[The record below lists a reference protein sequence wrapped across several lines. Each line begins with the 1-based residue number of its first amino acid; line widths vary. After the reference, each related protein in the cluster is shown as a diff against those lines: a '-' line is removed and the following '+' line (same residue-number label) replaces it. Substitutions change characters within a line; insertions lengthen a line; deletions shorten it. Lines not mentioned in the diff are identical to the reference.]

1 MSDIISLGLWIKR
14 RRKAL
19 DLTQDALAALVGCS
33 KELIVKIEG
42 DARRPSRE
50 IATLLATQLQLA
62 PEEREDF
69 IRCARA
75 ELTPDRLPP
84 PSRSVPRA
92 TFVPAASATARPP
105 TQIAPSLPSGTVTF
119 LFTDIAGSTQLW
131 EQHPQAMPGALA
143 RHEALLRQAIGARG
157 GVVVKSTGDGMHA
170 VFARAT
176 DGVLAA
182 LAAQRSLA
190 AEAWGP
196 IGLLRVRMALHT
208 GVTEERDGDYFGPPL
223 NRVARLLAAGHGG
236 QTLLSLAT
244 AELVREQLP
253 PDADLRDLGV
263 HRLKDLTYPEQIFQ
277 LVAPDLPTT
286 FPPLNSLDL
295 HRTNLPAQPT
305 LLIGRDQEVAAV
317 CALLRGPEVRLLTL
331 TGPGGTGKT
340 RLGLQVAAELLDA
353 FVDGIYFVDLAPI
366 RDANLVVSTIA
377 QTLGLT
383 ERGDQP
389 LLDRLRA
396 YLRDKRLLLLLDN
409 FEQVVDAAPVVAELL
424 AACPQLKVLVTSRT
438 PLQLRD
444 EQQFPVPPLAL
455 PDLHRLPKLAALSQY
470 AAVALF
476 IQRAR
481 AVQLDF
487 AVTNATAPALAEIC
501 HRLDGLPL
509 AIELA
514 ATRVKL
520 LPLPALLARLD
531 NRLKLLTGGAR
542 DLPIRQQTIRATIA
556 WSYDLLTAAEQR
568 LFRYLSVF
576 VGGCTLESAEAVC
589 NELNIENEI
598 SILDGL
604 ATLVDTSLL
613 RRGEGADSEPRCVMS
628 ETIREYALEQLEA
641 SGEVDSVRQRQAA
654 YLLALT
660 ERASQKFSGSAQV
673 VRLARTN
680 AEYANLWAVLVWA
693 AERGAIEIG
702 VRLVLAWELLWRSH
716 VIEGRR
722 WFETFLPHRS
732 SLPLALQVR
741 VLSQAGNLATMQ
753 GDYPGAQA
761 LLAESLALARGL
773 GDKPGIATALDL
785 LGFMATA
792 QGHYRQV
799 LEFLEESRALFQELG
814 DMGAIAVT
822 LIRLGE
828 VMSLQGDYARA
839 VALCQESLTLAQ
851 ERDDTLLVGWAFYA
865 LGTLAQ
871 RQAEPGQARAWLA
884 KSLPVFQ
891 EAGDTIGIAAYLE
904 SMAEVVGLEGQPERL
919 VRLFGAVAS
928 LRIRFGGAPY
938 SAEQAAYQR
947 LLLAARGQLGEGA
960 YAVAWAAGQALTL
973 EQAIAEALGAS
984 PINARSRLDAKES
997 SL

>member
-1 MSDIISLGLWIKR
+1 MEQTVSFGDWLRQR
-14 RRKAL
+14 RRSF
-19 DLTQDALAALVGCS
+19 DLTQAELARRVGCATVTI
-33 KELIVKIEG
+33 KKIET
-42 DARRPSRE
+42 DERRPSRE

-84 PSRSVPRA
+84 PTRSVPRA
-92 TFVPAASATARPP
+92 AFVPAAPAAARPP
-105 TQIAPSLPSGTVTF
+105 TQIAPPLPSGTVTF

-190 AEAWGP
+190 AEAWGS

-253 PDADLRDLGV
+253 PDADLRDLGA

-286 FPPLNSLDL
+286 FPPLNTLDP
-295 HRTNLPAQPT
+295 HRTNLRAQPT

-340 RLGLQVAAELLDA
+340 RLGLQAAAELLDA
-353 FVDGIYFVDLAPI
+353 FVDGIYFVNLAPI
-366 RDANLVVSTIA
+366 GDANLVVSAIA

-389 LLDRLRA
+389 LLDRLHA
-396 YLRDKRLLLLLDN
+396 YLRDKRLLLVLDN
-409 FEQVVDAAPVVAELL
+409 FEQVLDAAPLVATLL
-424 AACPQLKVLVTSRT
+424 AACPQLKVLVTSRA
-438 PLQLRD
+438 PLQLRG
-444 EQQFPVPPLAL
+444 EQEIPVPPLAL
-455 PDLHRLPKLAALSQY
+455 PDLHRLPELAALSQY

-476 IQRAR
+476 IQRAC
-481 AVQLDF
+481 AVQPDF
-487 AVTNATAPALAEIC
+487 AVTNATAPAVAEIC

-520 LPLPALLARLD
+520 LPISALLVRLD
-531 NRLKLLTGGAR
+531 NRLTLLTGGAR
-542 DLPIRQQTIRATIA
+542 DLPARQQTIRATID

-613 RRGEGADSEPRCVMS
+613 RRGESADSEPRCVMS
-628 ETIREYALEQLEA
+628 ETIREYALEQLDM
-641 SGEVDSVRQRQAA
+641 SGEAEAVRRQHAA
-654 YLLALT
+654 YLLALA
-660 ERASQKFSGSAQV
+660 ERVGAEFSGFEQV
-673 VRLARTN
+673 ARMP
-680 AEYANLWAVLVWA
+680 AEHLNLRAALQWA
-693 AERGAIEIG
+693 AERGEIETG
-702 VRLVLAWELLWRSH
+702 LRLAVAWSWVWGSH
-716 VIEGRR
+716 VIEGRT
-722 WFETFLPHRS
+722 WFAAFLQHRS
-732 SLPLALQVR
+732 NLPIALQAHALR
-741 VLSQAGNLATMQ
+741 QAGNLATIQ
-753 GDYPGAQA
+753 GDYPAAQA
-761 LLAESLALARGL
+761 LLDESLALARVL
-773 GDKPGIATALDL
+773 GDKPGIAWALDS
-785 LGFMATA
+785 LGSTATA
-792 QGHYRQV
+792 QGDYRQA
-799 LEFLEESRALFQELG
+799 LELVEESRALFEELG
-814 DMGAIAVT
+814 DTLHIAMT
-822 LIRLGE
+822 LLRLG
-828 VMSLQGDYARA
+828 VVLSLQGDYVRA
-839 VALCQESLTLAQ
+839 VALCEEGLALAQ
-851 ERDDTLLVGWAFYA
+851 ERDNPLLIAWAFKE
-865 LGTLAQ
+865 LGKLAQ
-871 RQAEPGQARAWLA
+871 RQGDAGQAHALLA
-884 KSLPVFQ
+884 KSLALFQ
-891 EAGDTIGIAAYLE
+891 ELRYMMGIAEYLE
-904 SMAEVVGLEGQPERL
+904 GMAEVAGLDGQPERL
-919 VRLFGAVAS
+919 VRLFGAVMPLHTRLGVS
-928 LRIRFGGAPY
+928 LFP
-938 SAEQAAYQR
+938 AEQAAYERQ
-947 LLLAARGQLGEGA
+947 LLAARAQLGEGA
-960 YAVAWAAGQALTL
+960 YAVAWAAGQAMTV
-973 EQAIAEALGAS
+973 EQAIDEALGAS
-984 PINARSRLDAKES
+984 PINDGSRLDAKES